1 MAEEFRGKLG
11 ALDKEEMDQFLA
23 GSALARLACL
33 KPDGSPYVIPVWYQ
47 WDGSSFWFVGRQ
59 RSAWCEYIKKD
70 GRVSIVIDSDHSG
83 SDLPGTA
90 EEGQKIEI
98 PKVFVEG
105 TAEVV
110 EEPNIGGQWVQVA
123 ETMSYRYLGPDGPTY
138 LVSTLHQPRWL
149 IRLQPTRIKTWQGVG
164 WSPKYWVEGTGGKT
178 YSEVHA

>member
-11 ALDKEEMDQFLA
+11 ALDKQEMDLFLA
-23 GSALARLACL
+23 SNALARLACL

-59 RSAWCEYIKKD
+59 RSAWCEYIKND

-90 EEGQKIEI
+90 EHGRKIEI

-110 EEPNIGGQWVQVA
+110 EEPNIGGRWVKVA
-123 ETMSYRYLGPDGPTY
+123 ETMSYRYLGPNGPTY
-138 LVSTLHQPRWL
+138 LVSTLQQPRWL
-149 IRLQPTRIKTWQGVG
+149 IELKPTRIKTWQGVG

-178 YSEVHA
+178 YEEVHA